1 MQHLLEL
8 DLTLIFDRCSFGFE
22 PFELFLGVP
31 QPSIGRPFLFNH
43 GGGLCAETVRGPG
56 SCAIHQRPDPEKQDH
71 LHIQEAD
78 IGNSMLRHRQPCY
91 LGPSHGNASCEFSEK
106 KQEWIMQNFPEL
118 EFLFKDIKT
127 LKDKEAVNEVDGLR
141 SRVAAADVF
150 ITGFV
155 CKSVSTENNNRHT
168 YSNCIEEASGETGET
183 FSGMMS
189 YIKKHKPMV
198 VIAENV
204 KGITMRNK
212 GSPPVIGQVVDE
224 MRQAGYSFGW
234 KILNTRDF
242 LIPQNRPRCWMIGLR
257 NDTFTQ
263 EDVDHCF
270 QMVEDQK
277 ISTWS
282 LQKYFNQFKVGKLG
296 TPNRS
301 TPNKRER
308 LVIKAAKL
316 KLKGRKTARIA
327 RDDVLVDLAKSEAR
341 APVNLNATPCL
352 VANSRMWWD
361 NQRRFLSAEEG
372 MSLQGI
378 FASDFPQLKS
388 FLRTQS
394 ALCRDMTGNA
404 FSMSVCTAVLNA
416 VMLKVAEH
424 K

>member
-1 MQHLLEL
+1 MAEVFVQKQLEAL
-8 DLTLIFDRCSFGFE
+8 AHAQSTSAQTLKNKIICTSKKLTLATACSGTDS
-22 PFELFLGVP
+22 PVIWAHRMG
-31 QPSIGRPFLFNH
+31 
-43 GGGLCAETVRGPG
+43 
-56 SCAIHQRPDPEKQDH
+56 
-71 LHIQEAD
+71 
-78 IGNSMLRHRQPCY
+78 MRHVF
-91 LGPSHGNASCEFSEK
+91 SCEFSEK

-277 ISTWS
+277 ISSWS

-316 KLKGRKTARIA
+316 KLKGRKTAPIA

-388 FLRTQS
+388 FLRSQS
-394 ALCRDMTGNA
+394 SLCRDMTGNA